1 MSNTAEVIKFPA
13 PLQGQ
18 QESRMA
24 ELEKGYLRLA
34 NQIQDALCIVE
45 LSGRE
50 FRVLNAIVRLTYGWS
65 KKSDRI
71 ANSLIADK
79 TTLKVKHVSEAV
91 LSLAYRNIII
101 LRRIGQTRYIGVNT
115 CLDKW
120 AYTKPNCMK
129 CPVAFQAAEVET
141 WVINAPE
148 FMIGDPQNQ
157 GQLSPKTGMVIPEN
171 RDGDFTPP
179 SIPENRDGYPR
190 IQGKVFPKIG
200 NTKDI
205 LPKTNI
211 KTDLTQPKPFPAGR
225 DFQDYVAGLL
235 EGKLSGG
242 SALEFHDSAIATLQA
257 AGLDVHREYPV
268 PERGD
273 GREGRID
280 IVVIDENG
288 IRCGIEL
295 DRNSPRQK
303 SLLKLGAVESGICVL
318 RRSDIVRS
326 TEQGVI
332 VIGGSV
338 SAKKDRAAKFNP
350 LSIPVPE
357 WLDSTAW
364 GEWVAYRQQSGKA
377 IKTELTVTK
386 AFKLLKA
393 CLDEGHNPVDVINT
407 SIANG
412 YQGLFKP
419 KFALNDRKAGR
430 DVNHISEPDKTIP
443 TGFRG

>member
-1 MSNTAEVIKFPA
+1 MSMSNTAEIYKFPA
-13 PLQGQ
+13 QQGK

-24 ELEKGYLRLA
+24 ELENGYLRLA

-101 LRRIGQTRYIGVNT
+101 LRRIGQTRYIGINT
-115 CLDKW
+115 HLDKW
-120 AYTKPNCMK
+120 AYAKPNCTK
-129 CPVAFQAAEVET
+129 CPAAFPAAEVVT
-141 WVINAPE
+141 WVITIPE
-148 FMIGDPQNQ
+148 FRDSNFTP
-157 GQLSPKTGMVIPEN
+157 STIPEN
-171 RDGDFTPP
+171 GDNHPQK
-179 SIPENRDGYPR
+179 
-190 IQGKVFPKIG
+190 QGKGSLKTG

-211 KTDLTQPKPFPAGR
+211 NTDLTPSNPPR
-225 DFQDYVAGLL
+225 
-235 EGKLSGG
+235 GK
-242 SALEFHDSAIATLQA
+242 
-257 AGLDVHREYPV
+257 V
-268 PERGD
+268 
-273 GREGRID
+273 
-280 IVVIDENG
+280 
-288 IRCGIEL
+288 
-295 DRNSPRQK
+295 
-303 SLLKLGAVESGICVL
+303 
-318 RRSDIVRS
+318 
-326 TEQGVI
+326 
-332 VIGGSV
+332 
-338 SAKKDRAAKFNP
+338 KFDP

-357 WLDSTAW
+357 WLDASSW

-386 AFKLLKA
+386 AFSLLKQ
-393 CLDEGHNPVDVINT
+393 CLDEGHNPVAVINA

-419 KFALNDRKAGR
+419 KFGLSSRNAGR
-430 DVNHISEPDKTIP
+430 DVNHISQPDKKIP
-443 TGFRG
+443 AGFRGAK

>member
-1 MSNTAEVIKFPA
+1 MSNTAEIYKFPA
-13 PLQGQ
+13 QQGK

-24 ELEKGYLRLA
+24 ELENGYLRLA

-91 LSLAYRNIII
+91 LNLAYRNIII
-101 LRRIGQTRYIGVNT
+101 LRRIGQTRYIGINT
-115 CLDKW
+115 NLDKW
-120 AYTKPNCMK
+120 AYAKPNCTK
-129 CPVAFQAAEVET
+129 CPAAFPAAEVVT
-141 WVINAPE
+141 WVITIPE
-148 FMIGDPQNQ
+148 FRDSNFTP
-157 GQLSPKTGMVIPEN
+157 STIPEN
-171 RDGDFTPP
+171 GDNHPQK
-179 SIPENRDGYPR
+179 
-190 IQGKVFPKIG
+190 QGKGSLKTG

-211 KTDLTQPKPFPAGR
+211 NTDLTQPKPFPAGR
-225 DFQDYVAGLL
+225 DFREYVAGVL
-235 EGKLSGG
+235 EGKLSGA

-280 IVVIDENG
+280 IVVTDGNG
-288 IRCGIEL
+288 TRCGIEL
-295 DRNSPRQK
+295 DRISPRQK

-318 RRSDIVRS
+318 RRGDIARR
-326 TEQGVI
+326 TEQGVLI
-332 VIGGSV
+332 IGGSK
-338 SAKKDRAAKFNP
+338 SAKKDRAARFDP

-357 WLDSTAW
+357 WLDASSW
-364 GEWVAYRQQSGKA
+364 SEWVAYRQQSGKA

-386 AFKLLKA
+386 AFSLLKQ
-393 CLDEGHNPVDVINT
+393 CLDEGHDPVAVINA

-419 KFALNDRKAGR
+419 KFGLSSRNAGR
-430 DVNHISEPDKTIP
+430 DVNRISQPDKKIP

>member
-1 MSNTAEVIKFPA
+1 MSNTAEIFKFPT
-13 PLQGQ
+13 QEGK

-24 ELEKGYLRLA
+24 ELENGYLRLA

-79 TTLKVKHVSEAV
+79 TALKVKHVSEAV
-91 LSLAYRNIII
+91 LNLAYRNIII
-101 LRRIGQTRYIGVNT
+101 LRRIGQTRYIGINT
-115 CLDKW
+115 NLDKW
-120 AYTKPNCMK
+120 AYAKPNCTR
-129 CPVAFQAAEVET
+129 CPAAFPAAEAVT
-141 WVINAPE
+141 WVVSIPE
-148 FMIGDPQNQ
+148 VSLYNPQKQ
-157 GQLSPKTGMVIPEN
+157 GWLSPKTGTAIPEN
-171 RDGDFTPP
+171 GDGKNTPQT
-179 SIPENRDGYPR
+179 IPENGDNHPQK
-190 IQGKVFPKIG
+190 QGKGSLKTG

-211 KTDLTQPKPFPAGR
+211 NTDLTQPKPFPAGR
-225 DFQDYVAGLL
+225 DFREYVAGVL
-235 EGKLSGG
+235 EGKLSGA

-280 IVVIDENG
+280 IVVTDGNG
-288 IRCGIEL
+288 TRCGIEL
-295 DRNSPRQK
+295 DRISPRQK

-318 RRSDIVRS
+318 RRGDIARR
-326 TEQGVI
+326 TEQGVLI
-332 VIGGSV
+332 IGGSK
-338 SAKKDRAAKFNP
+338 SAKKDRAARFDP

-357 WLDSTAW
+357 WLDASSW
-364 GEWVAYRQQSGKA
+364 SEWVAYRQQSGKA

-386 AFKLLKA
+386 AFSLLKQ
-393 CLDEGHNPVDVINT
+393 CLDEGHDPVAVINA

-419 KFALNDRKAGR
+419 KFGLSSRNAGR
-430 DVNHISEPDKTIP
+430 DVNHISQPDKKIP

>member
-1 MSNTAEVIKFPA
+1 MSNTAEVIKFPV
-13 PLQGQ
+13 PKQEQ

-24 ELEKGYLRLA
+24 DLENGYLRLA

-101 LRRIGQTRYIGVNT
+101 LRRIGQTRYIGINT
-115 CLDKW
+115 RLDKW

-129 CPVAFQAAEVET
+129 CPAAFPAAEVVT
-141 WVINAPE
+141 RVITIPE
-148 FMIGDPQNQ
+148 IGD
-157 GQLSPKTGMVIPEN
+157 GVFSPSTIPEN
-171 RDGDFTPP
+171 GDNHPQK
-179 SIPENRDGYPR
+179 
-190 IQGKVFPKIG
+190 QGKGSLKIG

-211 KTDLTQPKPFPAGR
+211 NTDLTPSNPPR
-225 DFQDYVAGLL
+225 
-235 EGKLSGG
+235 GKG
-242 SALEFHDSAIATLQA
+242 
-257 AGLDVHREYPV
+257 
-268 PERGD
+268 
-273 GREGRID
+273 
-280 IVVIDENG
+280 
-288 IRCGIEL
+288 
-295 DRNSPRQK
+295 
-303 SLLKLGAVESGICVL
+303 
-318 RRSDIVRS
+318 
-326 TEQGVI
+326 
-332 VIGGSV
+332 
-338 SAKKDRAAKFNP
+338 KFDP

-357 WLDSTAW
+357 WLDASSW
-364 GEWVAYRQQSGKA
+364 REWVAYRQQSGKA

-386 AFKLLKA
+386 AFRLLKE
-393 CLDEGHNPVDVINT
+393 CLDEGHDPVAVINT

-419 KFALNDRKAGR
+419 KFGLNNRKAAR
-430 DVNHISEPDKTIP
+430 DVNHISQPDKKIP